1 MVSICLSMPTCLIL
15 RNLGAYPHPPLGKE
29 AISKEILR
37 SKIMKKKES
46 ILPINNVDLKRHGCR
61 SATAAASQVAGPAVF
76 GHYQLPVEAY
86 YCTAVC
92 TVLNLVWIL
101 CFYFLHTCL
110 LTDHFWLYDRLKQK
124 EQKDTSWK
132 SLKLRQCR
140 LAHIAAAAYV
150 TA

>member
-1 MVSICLSMPTCLIL
+1 
-15 RNLGAYPHPPLGKE
+15 
-29 AISKEILR
+29 
-37 SKIMKKKES
+37 MKKKES
-46 ILPINNVDLKRHGCR
+46 ILPINDVDLKRHGCR
-61 SATAAASQVAGPAVF
+61 SATAAASQVAGR
-76 GHYQLPVEAY
+76 QLPVEAY
-86 YCTAVC
+86 HCTAVC

-140 LAHIAAAAYV
+140 LAHIAAAAAAYV

>member
-1 MVSICLSMPTCLIL
+1 MWILSAMAVALQLLLLL
-15 RNLGAYPHPPLGKE
+15 RWPG
-29 AISKEILR
+29 
-37 SKIMKKKES
+37 
-46 ILPINNVDLKRHGCR
+46 
-61 SATAAASQVAGPAVF
+61 
-76 GHYQLPVEAY
+76 PVEAY

-140 LAHIAAAAYV
+140 LAHIAAAAAAYV